1 MTSLTLEPSLTAC
14 YSGNAPRTVRRG
26 CGACGRTD
34 LYLGHRDNG
43 DGTYTGTEMR
53 EWCDRHNTSMHVL
66 IERDGREH
74 KHETADRPADLSP
87 ACPAKP
93 DTSELARM
101 LADQLAPVFA
111 SLMELRAT
119 AVDPDQV
126 REIVRAELARQAPA
140 NVVRIDRPNRPSVQ
154 VSRAHKM
161 LPKLVAALGR
171 GRNILMVGP
180 AGSGKSTLAEQCAEA
195 LGVAYYDMSLS
206 PDLGRH
212 ALTGYMSADGTFIPP
227 ALLIAFRDGGLF
239 HLDECDNGNPG
250 LLATLNQLLA
260 NGAMTFA
267 DGVRVKRHQDFYCL
281 ASGNTYG
288 NGPDRIYVGR
298 QALDGAFKNRFVV
311 VTVDYDTDL
320 ETAMCAATGAAE
332 HYVTRVLAYVR
343 ALRQS
348 AAEQRMAVVMSPRN
362 SVNFCELHE
371 AGWTQAEC
379 INAAVRQ
386 GMSDPDWRKLT
397 AGTTF

>member
-1 MTSLTLEPSLTAC
+1 MTSLALEPALTAC
-14 YSGNAPRTVRRG
+14 YSGNAPRTVRKG
-26 CGACGRTD
+26 CAVCGRTD
-34 LYLGHRDNG
+34 LYLAHRDNG
-43 DGTYTGTEMR
+43 DGTFTGTELR
-53 EWCDRHNTSMHVL
+53 EWCDRHNTSMFVL
-66 IERDGREH
+66 VDRAGNVHDCGRLDA
-74 KHETADRPADLSP
+74 KPAS
-87 ACPAKP
+87 PAKP

-126 REIVRAELARQAPA
+126 REIVAAELARQAPA
-140 NVVRIDRPNRPSVQ
+140 NVLRIDRPDRPAVTITG
-154 VSRAHKM
+154 AHKM
-161 LPKLVAALGR
+161 LPRLVAALAR
-171 GRNILMVGP
+171 GRNVLMVGP

-195 LGVAYYDMSLS
+195 LGVRFFDMSLS

-227 ALLIAFRDGGLF
+227 ALLEAFAYGGLY
-239 HLDECDNGNPG
+239 HLDEVDNGNPG
-250 LLATLNQLLA
+250 LLATLNQILA

-267 DGVRVKRHQDFYCL
+267 DGKRVKRHPDFYCM

-311 VTVDYDTDL
+311 VTVDYDLDL
-320 ETAMCAATGAAE
+320 EAAMCAATGAAG

-348 AAEQRMAVVMSPRN
+348 AADKRMAVVMSPRN
-362 SVNFCELHE
+362 SVNMCELQQ
-371 AGWTQAEC
+371 ADWTQAEC
-379 INAAVRQ
+379 IDAAIRQ
-386 GMSDPDWRKLT
+386 GMSDQDWSKLT
-397 AGTTF
+397 AGISF